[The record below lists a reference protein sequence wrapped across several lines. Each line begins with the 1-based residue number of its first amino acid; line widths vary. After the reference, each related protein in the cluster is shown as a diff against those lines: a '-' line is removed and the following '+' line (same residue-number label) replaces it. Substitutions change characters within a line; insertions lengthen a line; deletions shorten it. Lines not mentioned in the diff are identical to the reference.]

1 MEHTVTMCPP
11 RSFMYRMASSVPYMG
26 PKKFTSTICRCWSL
40 VRSRAQPVW
49 IIPALFT
56 RMSPGPSCRSTS
68 RKTVAPGSS
77 SRPSLSTPHGRERAV
92 HGAKEIHVH
101 HLPVL
106 VIGEVT
112 CPAGVDH
119 PGVVHQD
126 VHRAELPFHVPE
138 DRGPRFFVADVVFHT
153 DGADV
158 LG

>member
-1 MEHTVTMCPP
+1 MLGRTIGGVARQGKEARHGTHSHDVPATVLH
-11 RSFMYRMASSVPYMG
+11 V
-26 PKKFTSTICRCWSL
+26 
-40 VRSRAQPVW
+40 
-49 IIPALFT
+49 
-56 RMSPGPSCRSTS
+56 
-68 RKTVAPGSS
+68 
-77 SRPSLSTPHGRERAV
+77 PHGFQRAV
-92 HGAKEIHVH
+92 HGATEIHVH

-119 PGVVHQD
+119 PRVVHQD
-126 VHRAELPFHVPE
+126 VPRAELPFHVPE